1 MSNKAIIGRYE
12 HARFPDLKIGTIQVK
27 TDTGA
32 RSSSI
37 HATDI
42 EEFDRDGEAWVRFN
56 FVDDQHEGKKQRS
69 EAPLWKEKYVRS
81 SNGKKQKRYFIHTK
95 IKFANGKT
103 YPIKI
108 SLTDR
113 GKMRYPVLLGRRLLA
128 GRFVVDVAKTF
139 ALGDEVR

>member
-1 MSNKAIIGRYE
+1 MSEKSVIGRYE
-12 HARFPDLKIGTIQVK
+12 HAKFPELKIGTIQVK

-56 FVDDQHEGKKQRS
+56 FVDDQHEGKKKNS

-81 SNGKKQKRYFIHTK
+81 SNGKKQKRYFIRTK
-95 IKFANGKT
+95 IKFGNNKI

-113 GKMRYPVLLGRRLLA
+113 GKMRYPVLIGRRLLA
-128 GRFVVDVAKTF
+128 GRFVVDVSKTF
-139 ALGDEVR
+139 VLGDDVR